1 MFCALYPS
9 DNGGAE
15 GCAWLLFDRFNVR
28 LIFPF
33 ISALQAYHQSTSSFL
48 QKIDG
53 LRWTAHM
60 DECLQILRE
69 RKECPNDE
77 ILVELVQ
84 LQQIV
89 EKPYMGA
96 LSDRAEESSD
106 YGHQTSLYRD
116 DLLSKLQG
124 IKATLL
130 AKSENNGWLL

>member
-1 MFCALYPS
+1 
-9 DNGGAE
+9 
-15 GCAWLLFDRFNVR
+15 
-28 LIFPF
+28 
-33 ISALQAYHQSTSSFL
+33 
-48 QKIDG
+48 
-53 LRWTAHM
+53 M

-96 LSDRAEESSD
+96 LSDRPEESSD